1 MPGGW
6 LNQTRVTKTPV
17 MGCGMSGDTGAA
29 LLHRSARRRAVGR
42 RHSAAGRH
50 VVSDFGGC
58 RIGYVWHL
66 FEQAFRP
73 RVQDRSLELMMTMH
87 SPDSFSDKADT
98 RLRMKGRNDLSH
110 QSDANRVTRLKYRQV
125 SSHVKIL
132 RLQ

>member
-1 MPGGW
+1 
-6 LNQTRVTKTPV
+6 
-17 MGCGMSGDTGAA
+17 
-29 LLHRSARRRAVGR
+29 
-42 RHSAAGRH
+42 
-50 VVSDFGGC
+50 
-58 RIGYVWHL
+58 
-66 FEQAFRP
+66 
-73 RVQDRSLELMMTMH
+73 MMTMH